1 MDRRKIP
8 VIFSL
13 SAGAISLIFTMI
25 KDYSLFNRTWILL
38 VSILIFF
45 FLGAFIQWLLDLFD
59 EQNEKQKKLEGEM
72 VEKNGEDKNTAQKE
86 NNNSAETKDKE

>member
-25 KDYSLFNRTWILL
+25 KGYSLFNRTWILL

-59 EQNEKQKKLEGEM
+59 EQNEKQKKIEGEM
-72 VEKNGEDKNTAQKE
+72 VEKNGEDKAAVQKE
-86 NNNSAETKDKE
+86 EDNKTETKNKE

>member
-72 VEKNGEDKNTAQKE
+72 VEKNGEDKNSAQKE